1 MCIISIIMIALC
13 IPNQIQ
19 IANAA
24 GGDNESD
31 LKVYE
36 IDSTGKKIEWTDGV
50 NLDLFP
56 KREGTNKW
64 NVMPGS
70 TGAYKFC
77 IENNWG
83 YKATCEISLIA
94 EITKREDLNTSPD
107 ETYPITYQLYKREND
122 ELTKLLGEGKNPL
135 NYPDKTVTKT
145 VEVKNGETGVYV
157 LEWKFEDIDSTFK
170 GGNYHLYLSVNA
182 KQETNS
188 DNNTPDNP
196 NNGNKDDT
204 SKGDNNNSTDNGNNG
219 NNSSNSSGSNSNGS
233 QNGNNSTSNN
243 NKGNNTNN
251 GSDDSKGN
259 ESSNNKQEN
268 NQNNKQNNLNIDKT
282 SSKETGSIET
292 SKKKVNTSD
301 ITTPV
306 IYVAFMI
313 LMFGLILLVKSRK
326 EN

>member
-1 MCIISIIMIALC
+1 MKYRKIGLRMCIISIIMIALC

-31 LKVYE
+31 LKIYE
-36 IDSTGKKIEWTDGV
+36 IDSTGKKTEWTDGV

-56 KREGTNKW
+56 EREGTNKW

-135 NYPDKTVTKT
+135 DYPDKTVTKT

-157 LEWKFEDIDSTFK
+157 LEWEFEDIDSTFK

-182 KQETNS
+182 EQVTNS
-188 DNNTPDNP
+188 NDNNTPVNP
-196 NNGNKDDT
+196 DNGNKDDNN
-204 SKGDNNNSTDNGNNG
+204 SDNNN
-219 NNSSNSSGSNSNGS
+219 
-233 QNGNNSTSNN
+233 
-243 NKGNNTNN
+243 GNNTNN
-251 GSDDSKGN
+251 GKDDSKGN
-259 ESSNNKQEN
+259 DSSNN
-268 NQNNKQNNLNIDKT
+268 NQNNKDNLNIDKT
-282 SSKETGSIET
+282 SNKETGSTET
-292 SKKKVNTSD
+292 NKKKVNTSD